1 MWKQI
6 EDYNYSINEYGV
18 VRNDATGR
26 LKEHYKNNNKGYLY
40 VDLWEKNKGQKFLIQ

>member
-6 EDYNYSINEYGV
+6 EDYNYSINEYGI

-26 LKEHYKNNNKGYLY
+26 IKEHYKNNDNGSTQIRDRERY
-40 VDLWEKNKGQKFLIQ
+40 